1 MQRELLSTHSVYYS
15 IRYSKNGEGIHLQ
28 KEKVLTIL
36 PAPQI
41 KFIKPKQVG
50 LHLLFHQCFL
60 CCAAQ
65 LKSPWNEKRGAN
77 F

>member
-50 LHLLFHQCFL
+50 LHLFHFL

-65 LKSPWNEKRGAN
+65 VKSPWNEKRGAN